1 MKKQIFRITE
11 SDVRDM
17 VMEYITQLIQENI
30 SNQHFGSIGD
40 DNLPD
45 FFDSSKSPKP
55 EDYPYEEDPDAY
67 KGEEYVDL
75 GDGDLYR

>member
-1 MKKQIFRITE
+1 MKKQIIRITD
-11 SDVRDM
+11 SDVRGM
-17 VMEYITQLIQENI
+17 VMECLAQMMREDI

-40 DNLPD
+40 DKLPD
-45 FFDSSKSPKP
+45 FFDNNQPPKP
-55 EDYPYEEDPDAY
+55 EDYPYEEDPDSY

>member
-11 SDVRDM
+11 SDVLGV
-17 VMEYITQLIQENI
+17 VMECIDQMIKENI

-40 DNLPD
+40 DKLPD
-45 FFDSSKSPKP
+45 FFDNSQSPKP